1 MRIAND
7 SYRPPE
13 WVCLKTFHKSLRCTF
28 MLIHATHPLRCT
40 NCEVCFAQHLQ
51 FTAMTNH
58 LVLAN
63 IFFFP
68 ASFVWLGIIW
78 NVTLY
83 EYYKFYNTTS
93 TISYNILL
101 LQRQLVEICSYIESK
116 IFPSIS
122 FPKPSWL
129 VSYFQR
135 LLGCLLW
142 YKKMDWGIFQ
152 LANQLDQL
160 VWTDQIAPASNVSW
174 LSENDS

>member
-1 MRIAND
+1 MRISND

-51 FTAMTNH
+51 FTAMINH
-58 LVLAN
+58 LVLASDY
-63 IFFFP
+63 FFP
-68 ASFVWLGIIW
+68 ASFVWLGILW

-93 TISYNILL
+93 TSSYNILL
-101 LQRQLVEICSYIESK
+101 LQRQLVEICSCIESK
-116 IFPSIS
+116 GFPSSS
-122 FPKPSWL
+122 FPKPGWL

-135 LLGCLLW
+135 LLGW
-142 YKKMDWGIFQ
+142 ST
-152 LANQLDQL
+152 L
-160 VWTDQIAPASNVSW
+160 VLKSGLGYFSVGQPAKPVDLNWPHCTSLKCKLVIRTW
-174 LSENDS
+174 